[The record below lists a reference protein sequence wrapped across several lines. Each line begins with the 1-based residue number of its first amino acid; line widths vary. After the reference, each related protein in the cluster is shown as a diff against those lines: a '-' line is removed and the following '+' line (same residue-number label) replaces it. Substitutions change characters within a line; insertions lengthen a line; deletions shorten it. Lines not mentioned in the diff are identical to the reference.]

1 MGVHGVQVP
10 NCKRTVNKAI
20 ASLFI
25 YSALLSAELRVWEQD
40 WRSSFRRFQLSP
52 GSVIIVDAT
61 APQHQR
67 HWCFLRELFRDT
79 LISGAF

>member
-10 NCKRTVNKAI
+10 NCKRTVNQAI

-25 YSALLSAELRVWEQD
+25 YSALLSAELRVWGQD

-52 GSVIIVDAT
+52 GSVIIGAT

-67 HWCFLRELFRDT
+67 HLCFLRELFRDT
-79 LISGAF
+79 QTSGAF